1 MRLAFLFLLLV
12 VCANAGI
19 FDSLGAK
26 IKSIFTGANGLGEK
40 LKKALNVTCLVR
52 VHEKLKKI
60 KDKAMKAL
68 QLTPAMLKSLKER
81 LKKLRPIKKDHFQE
95 VGDSITE
102 INEKSGIGELLY
114 QGDMV
119 LSETQ
124 ADEVAEDIEEEVNG
138 TSRTKRQAFKDKWYT
153 RRLWSE
159 GVNYYFDRSASEKMR
174 TVFIKAAEQWHNNTC
189 INFQESDRTEDKL
202 YVFAETGCWSNV
214 GRRGGKQSL
223 SLGQGC
229 ESVGVALH
237 ELGHTLGFFHTMSRH
252 DRDDYV
258 TINSENVKDDWHGEF
273 TKETERTNYNYGLG
287 YDYGSV
293 MHYGIHAGSRN
304 KKPTMVP
311 VDIDHQE
318 TIGSEMLSFVDISMM
333 NEHYG
338 CKELCDPRK
347 SARCE
352 NGGFPHPR
360 RCSECIC
367 PGGYGG
373 RTCAERPR
381 GCGDVIEAT
390 SDWAE
395 LQDVL
400 GHGTKSR
407 DDFEKCNYWIT
418 SPPNTQ
424 IQVRIVSFTKGVAV
438 DGCYFAGVEIKTN
451 EDQTLTGYRFC
462 APEDAGVTL
471 TSYSN
476 LVPIITYNRAFPTK
490 TVLEFRYVR
499 NQRPSTRLPK
509 PKLTTTTR
517 RPATTAGGC
526 VDHRECPK
534 LVELGF
540 CADADR
546 PRDVKMRMCPRSCGF
561 CD

>member
-119 LSETQ
+119 LSEIDSDVIITIMSGHRVEESQCVSKTQ

-490 TVLEFRYVR
+490 TVLEFRYGKHPILITEAQVL
-499 NQRPSTRLPK
+499 NPE
-509 PKLTTTTR
+509 
-517 RPATTAGGC
+517 
-526 VDHRECPK
+526 H
-534 LVELGF
+534 
-540 CADADR
+540 
-546 PRDVKMRMCPRSCGF
+546 
-561 CD
+561 